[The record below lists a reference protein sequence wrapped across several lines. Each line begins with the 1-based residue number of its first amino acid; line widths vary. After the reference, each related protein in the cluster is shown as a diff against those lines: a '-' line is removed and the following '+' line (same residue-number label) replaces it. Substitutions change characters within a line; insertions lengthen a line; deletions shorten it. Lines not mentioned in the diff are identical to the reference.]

1 MKTLTLR
8 KSALTL
14 LTSLALAAS
23 ASATVIGPWPTNT
36 TYMWEDSPLP
46 TVTQNGTNFIVT
58 ELGGTVL
65 SNGQYWFPVPTTTP
79 KNDNWLPYNL
89 VDSAW
94 AERQAVGQ
102 HVLEPGTALGS
113 LHIKVFDGAA
123 GAGRH
128 GWTVT
133 LRDNAGRILDFG
145 IRGYFASAQIKDRQF
160 DGGTNWIIPT
170 GFIERDRTGNDYY
183 TTDFTQ
189 NPGGTIHWEVE
200 KLVSDGVGGFTPY
213 YFSGDTTV
221 AYGDISVIELGAST
235 SNTTGLGT
243 TYKWTEFSYALA
255 FKLSIALQDPD
266 VVLSWSTNQ
275 PPAVLEQAAAL
286 TGGWSDVTNSLVA
299 SGTMWTVTLPQDSAG
314 QFFRL
319 RQQ

>member
-14 LTSLALAAS
+14 LTTLALTAS

-36 TYMWEDSPLP
+36 TYLWEDSPLP

-65 SNGQYWFPVPTTTP
+65 TNGQYWFPVPTTAP

-102 HVLEPGTALGS
+102 HVLPSGTALGS
-113 LHIKVFDGAA
+113 LHVRVFDGAA

-145 IRGYFASAQIKDRQF
+145 IRGYFASAQIKERQF
-160 DGGTNWIIPT
+160 DGDTNWIIPS

-183 TTDFTQ
+183 TMDFTQ
-189 NPGGTIHWEVE
+189 NLNGTIHWEVE
-200 KLVSDGVGGFTPY
+200 KLVWDGVGSFTPY
-213 YFSGDTTV
+213 YYRGDT
-221 AYGDISVIELGAST
+221 
-235 SNTTGLGT
+235 
-243 TYKWTEFSYALA
+243 ALA
-255 FKLSIALQDPD
+255 
-266 VVLSWSTNQ
+266 
-275 PPAVLEQAAAL
+275 
-286 TGGWSDVTNSLVA
+286 
-299 SGTMWTVTLPQDSAG
+299 
-314 QFFRL
+314 
-319 RQQ
+319 